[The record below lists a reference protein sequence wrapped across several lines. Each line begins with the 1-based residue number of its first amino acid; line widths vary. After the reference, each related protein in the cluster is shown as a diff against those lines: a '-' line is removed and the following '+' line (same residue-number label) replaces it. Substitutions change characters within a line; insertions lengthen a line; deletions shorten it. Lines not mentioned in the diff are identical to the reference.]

1 MSCEQPIKTE
11 YIGDVAIDNLESL
24 PDYILAERDTDDQS
38 TGNTV
43 REMVRVPSAKLF
55 PQGNMDN
62 VFALETNNT
71 ALTVPA
77 NTVRACRITNENS
90 MFIMKYADAS
100 HAPVFL
106 ALGEQAGF
114 MLCQN
119 SGVVN
124 IPAGHKY
131 IVGQQYYV
139 GANGEPTTT
148 ANNYKLFVPVSS
160 TKLVV
165 NM

>member
-11 YIGDVAIDNLESL
+11 YIGDVAIDNLDSL
-24 PDYILAERDTDDQS
+24 PDYVLAERDTEDLS

-43 REMVRVPSAKLF
+43 REMVRVPAGKLF

-62 VFALETNNT
+62 VFALETNNE
-71 ALTVPA
+71 AIEVPENA
-77 NTVRACRITNENS
+77 VRACRITNENS
-90 MFIMKYADAS
+90 MFIMRYADAS

-106 ALGEQAGF
+106 ALGKQAGL

-124 IPAGHKY
+124 IPKGHQY

-139 GANGEPTTT
+139 GANGEPTTS
-148 ANNYKLFVPVSS
+148 ANDYKLFVPVSA